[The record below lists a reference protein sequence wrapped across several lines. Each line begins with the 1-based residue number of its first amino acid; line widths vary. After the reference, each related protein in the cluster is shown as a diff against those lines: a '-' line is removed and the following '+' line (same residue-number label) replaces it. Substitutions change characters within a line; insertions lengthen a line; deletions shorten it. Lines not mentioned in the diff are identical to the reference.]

1 MLETLMKTIFLKFWS
16 KKGWKPDDIDPM
28 AEIIFKMFY
37 TKVSQMMT
45 EIDIFK
51 NIAPLSGNQWST
63 WNICITII
71 WRPLATEAQ
80 SCSVR

>member
-1 MLETLMKTIFLKFWS
+1 MIKNTL
-16 KKGWKPDDIDPM
+16 

-51 NIAPLSGNQWST
+51 NIKIFAFVAIIVRECCQLFEGLWPLRHRVTVRNTG
-63 WNICITII
+63 NICF
-71 WRPLATEAQ
+71 EF
-80 SCSVR
+80 

>member
-1 MLETLMKTIFLKFWS
+1 MIKNTL
-16 KKGWKPDDIDPM
+16 

-51 NIAPLSGNQWST
+51 NISTFVDDTLLVALIVEEKVTSYLKALGHWGIELWYIIEVTYVLSFENT
-63 WNICITII
+63 KD
-71 WRPLATEAQ
+71 
-80 SCSVR
+80 

>member
-1 MLETLMKTIFLKFWS
+1 MIKNTL
-16 KKGWKPDDIDPM
+16 

-51 NIAPLSGNQWST
+51 NILTFTLVA
-63 WNICITII
+63 II
-71 WRPLATEAQ
+71 
-80 SCSVR
+80 VRECCQL